1 MTLSK
6 NRYYAFFI
14 IFSIVIFHAIN
25 NYFVLAASCFSNNPD
40 AIIYFKGARS
50 LLEAI
55 KINTGNI
62 WGLPLVIW
70 KACFNG
76 MHTTI
81 RSPFFYLLTLP
92 VININMN
99 MNWAI
104 MSNMIYFC
112 VLLFSVYGLGK
123 ELYDSRGTGVLAAFL
138 VSFFPG
144 IFAMS
149 RCYFRDFALT
159 ACLALN
165 AYLFVK
171 LLKSKGRNIFI
182 LFFLAVFSIFAGL
195 LIKES
200 YAYFL
205 PLFPLF
211 LLTTK
216 EYGCKSNAVKII
228 LAVILG
234 LAFSLIWYLNLDL
247 RYIYAAWKSTVVS
260 YDTSIDDVMFYV
272 KRLYAIQLMPLF
284 FIFFMLSIIYYF
296 RKKSV
301 FLVITV
307 VLPLIIFSF
316 GSTNKDGR
324 FILPLF
330 IFIALA
336 IAWTVHNISV
346 KWKNIT
352 ISAIIIFS
360 FWQFFWV
367 TYGNAFSPRE
377 DRWQSDG
384 LYGIVNMPNYKKTA
398 SSILNIIKIS
408 YNPRINSKNASII
421 VLDKENELY
430 WAMEE
435 VSADSMENIFQL
447 ERHYPDFNCDDM
459 PLTGQKIKEDVLDYD
474 YVVCIRPA
482 DFTWKNAISYYG
494 NFIRN
499 KERFVLV
506 DTVAHSSEVQF
517 DIYKRKE

>member
-6 NRYYAFFI
+6 NRYFAFFI
-14 IFSIVIFHAIN
+14 IAFIIIFHAIN

-40 AIIYFKGARS
+40 AITYFKGACR
-50 LLEAI
+50 LLGAI
-55 KINTGNI
+55 KTNAHNI
-62 WGLPLVIW
+62 WELPLVTW
-70 KACFNG
+70 KACFDG
-76 MHTTI
+76 MHTTV
-81 RSPFFYLLTLP
+81 RSPFFYLLALP
-92 VININMN
+92 VINMNMD

-123 ELYDSRGTGVLAAFL
+123 ELYDSRETGILAAFL
-138 VSFFPG
+138 ISFFPG

-165 AYLFVK
+165 AYLFMK

-182 LFFLAVFSIFAGL
+182 MFFLAAFSIFAGL

-200 YAYFL
+200 YIYYL
-205 PLFPLF
+205 LLFPLF

-247 RYIYAAWKSTVVS
+247 RFIYAAWQRTVMGFE
-260 YDTSIDDVMFYV
+260 TSRDAMFYV
-272 KRLYAIQLMPLF
+272 KHLYTMQLMPLF
-284 FIFFMLSIIYYF
+284 FILFALSAMHYF
-296 RKKSV
+296 IKKSA
-301 FLVITV
+301 FLMITV
-307 VLPLIIFSF
+307 ILPLLIFSF
-316 GSTNKDGR
+316 SSANKDGR

-336 IAWTVHNISV
+336 IAWAGRNIQV
-346 KWKNIT
+346 KWKNVT
-352 ISAIIIFS
+352 VASIIIFS

-367 TYGNAFSPRE
+367 TYGDAFPPRKS
-377 DRWQSDG
+377 RWQTDG
-384 LYGIVNMPNYKKTA
+384 LYGIARTPNYKKTA
-398 SSILNIIKIS
+398 SIILNIIKTS
-408 YNPRINSKNASII
+408 RKPGVNPENASII
-421 VLDKENELY
+421 ILDKENELY
-430 WAMEE
+430 WAIDE
-435 VSADSMENIFQL
+435 VSAGSMENMFQV

-459 PLTGQKIKEDVLDYD
+459 VLTGQKIKEDVLDYD
-474 YVVCIRPA
+474 YVVCVRPA
-482 DFTWKNAISYYG
+482 DFFTRNGNDYYRG
-494 NFIRN
+494 FIRN
-499 KERFVLV
+499 KGRFVLIDSV
-506 DTVAHSSEVQF
+506 VHSPEVLF
-517 DIYKRKE
+517 DIYSRIP